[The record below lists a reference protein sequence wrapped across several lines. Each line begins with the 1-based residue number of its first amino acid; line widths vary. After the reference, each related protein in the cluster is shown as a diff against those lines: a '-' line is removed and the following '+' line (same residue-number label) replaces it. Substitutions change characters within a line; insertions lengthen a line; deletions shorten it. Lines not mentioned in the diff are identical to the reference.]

1 MQEEGFEVSRES
13 VLAYA
18 DLNDESATLLT
29 RTLKR
34 IFPRVSTRRRKED
47 GTYPSPTV
55 RVVIAISTC
64 LMSSL
69 VIILLTLKT
78 P

>member
-18 DLNDESATLLT
+18 DLNDDSATLLT

-34 IFPRVSTRRRKED
+34 IFLRVSTRRRKED
-47 GTYPSPTV
+47 GVYPSPPITV
-55 RVVIAISTC
+55 YCGHVQSCYYITYIE
-64 LMSSL
+64 
-69 VIILLTLKT
+69 LT